1 MAKANSEQVRHS
13 TIAGSWYPG
22 AASPL
27 KSTVDSYL
35 DKVDK
40 LDLGGD
46 LIGLIAPHAGYMYS
60 GQVAAFAYRPL
71 HGLDFRRVVVISP
84 MHRAYLGRFAATD
97 KAYYET
103 PLGLVKV
110 DRAALQALAQQIEVN
125 SADEDDE
132 HSLEIQLPFLQRLL
146 PDFELV
152 PIMMGAQDLASCQ
165 SLAKAVAQA
174 VAPNGAP
181 VGAASK
187 TLLVAST
194 DLSHFYTQ
202 HQARI
207 LDQVFLNDVEA
218 FDPEKL
224 ARDLASGDAEACGGG
239 PVAAVM
245 LAAQRLGANRA
256 QILKYATSGDVTGD
270 YSRVVGYA
278 AGVLFRA
285 LRRE

>member
-1 MAKANSEQVRHS
+1 MAKISSEQVRRS
-13 TIAGSWYPG
+13 AIAGSWYPG

-27 KSTVDSYL
+27 KSTVDGYL
-35 DKVDK
+35 DQVEK

-60 GQVAAFAYRPL
+60 GQVAAFAYRQL
-71 HGLDFRRVVVISP
+71 HGRDFHRVVVISP

-110 DRAALQALAQQIEVN
+110 DGAALQSLSEKIEI
-125 SADEDDE
+125 SAADYDTE

-146 PDFELV
+146 PDFELL

-165 SLAKAVAQA
+165 SLAKAVAQT
-174 VAPNGAP
+174 VGAP
-181 VGAASK
+181 TSATTK

-194 DLSHFYTQ
+194 DLSHFHTQ
-202 HQARI
+202 HQAKV

-218 FDPEKL
+218 FDAEKL
-224 ARDLASGDAEACGGG
+224 ARDLASGDTEACGGG
-239 PVAAVM
+239 PVVTVM

-270 YSRVVGYA
+270 YSNVVGYA
-278 AGVLFRA
+278 AGVLFRS
-285 LRRE
+285 LRREP